1 MSNLRRAIAVVS
13 QGHWPEAEALASV
26 TLIFDDR
33 HKRRLRM
40 TDDTGLDF
48 MLDLASAT
56 MLHDGDGLQLEGGGF
71 IRVCAAVE
79 AVADI
84 TTNSAEHAVRIAWH
98 IGNRH
103 TPLQVLADGVLR
115 IIDDHVLVDMAEGL
129 GGRVKRHEAPFAPE
143 RGAYAERGHHHD

>member
-1 MSNLRRAIAVVS
+1 MGYIRRAIAVVS
-13 QGHWPEAEALASV
+13 KGHWPDADAAASV

-40 TDDTGLDF
+40 TDDAGEDF

-56 MLHDGDGLQLEGGGF
+56 LLNDGDGLQFEDDKF
-71 IRVCAAVE
+71 IRVCAAAE

-84 TTNSAEHAVRIAWH
+84 TTNSAEHATRIAWH

-103 TPLQVLADGVLR
+103 TPLQVLSGGMLR
-115 IIDDHVLVDMAEGL
+115 IIDDHVLIDMVIGL
-129 GGRVKRHEAPFAPE
+129 GGSVKQHKAPFVPE
-143 RGAYAERGHHHD
+143 RGAYAKQGHHHD

>member
-1 MSNLRRAIAVVS
+1 MGNMRRAIGVMPY
-13 QGHWPEAEALASV
+13 GNWPEAEAAGSV

-40 TDDTGLDF
+40 ADDTGEDF

-56 MLHDGDGLQLEGGGF
+56 LLHDGDGFQLEGGGY
-71 IRVCAAVE
+71 IRVCAAAE

-84 TTNSAEHAVRIAWH
+84 TTSSSEHAARIAWH

-103 TPLQVLADGVLR
+103 TPLQVLADGMLR
-115 IIDDHVLVDMAEGL
+115 IIDDHVLVDMVEGL